1 MDIVKII
8 ALSLAGVMLAAVLRQ
23 HSPEYG
29 IYAALAV
36 GILILLY
43 ISGYL
48 QEAIR
53 FLTSMAERTGL
64 GARSIGIL
72 LKVMGIA
79 YLTEFSAQLCKDAGY
94 GAIAMKVELAGKLM
108 ILVTALPVFQS
119 LVDLILSLLE

>member
-29 IYAALAV
+29 IYAALAA

-53 FLTSMAERTGL
+53 FLHSMAERTGL
-64 GARSIGIL
+64 GAGSIGIH
-72 LKVMGIA
+72 
-79 YLTEFSAQLCKDAGY
+79 LTEFSAQLCKDAGY

-119 LVDLILSLLE
+119 LADLILSLLE

>member
-119 LVDLILSLLE
+119 LVAVILSLLE

>member
-53 FLTSMAERTGL
+53 FLSSMAERTGL
-64 GARSIGIL
+64 GAGSIGIL

-119 LVDLILSLLE
+119 LADLILSLLE

>member
-29 IYAALAV
+29 MYAALAV

>member
-79 YLTEFSAQLCKDAGY
+79 YLTELSAQLCKDAGY

>member
-43 ISGYL
+43 IRGYL

>member
-29 IYAALAV
+29 IYAALAA

-53 FLTSMAERTGL
+53 FLHSMAERTGL
-64 GARSIGIL
+64 GAGSIGIL

-94 GAIAMKVELAGKLM
+94 GSLGNQIEIFGKLS
-108 ILVTALPVFQS
+108 ILGISMPILLALFGT
-119 LVDLILSLLE
+119 LETFLS

>member
-8 ALSLAGVMLAAVLRQ
+8 ALSFAGVMLAAMVKQ

-29 IYAALAV
+29 IYVALGT

-48 QEAIR
+48 QEAID
-53 FLTSMAERTGL
+53 FLGSMAEKTGL
-64 GARSIGIL
+64 GAGSIGIL
-72 LKVMGIA
+72 LKFMGIA

-94 GAIAMKVELAGKLM
+94 AAIGMKVELAGKLM

-119 LVDLILSLLE
+119 LAGLILSLLE

>member
-53 FLTSMAERTGL
+53 FLTSMAERTDWEPD
-64 GARSIGIL
+64 RSG
-72 LKVMGIA
+72 
-79 YLTEFSAQLCKDAGY
+79 F
-94 GAIAMKVELAGKLM
+94 
-108 ILVTALPVFQS
+108 F
-119 LVDLILSLLE
+119 

>member
-1 MDIVKII
+1 M
-8 ALSLAGVMLAAVLRQ
+8 
-23 HSPEYG
+23 
-29 IYAALAV
+29 

-53 FLTSMAERTGL
+53 FLSSMAERTGL
-64 GARSIGIL
+64 GAGSIGIL

-119 LVDLILSLLE
+119 LADLILSLLQ

>member
-53 FLTSMAERTGL
+53 FLSSMAERTGL
-64 GARSIGIL
+64 GAGSIGIL

-119 LVDLILSLLE
+119 LADLILSLLQ

>member
-29 IYAALAV
+29 IYAALAA

-53 FLTSMAERTGL
+53 FLHSMAERTGL
-64 GARSIGIL
+64 GAGSIGIL

-119 LVDLILSLLE
+119 LADPILSLLE

>member
-8 ALSLAGVMLAAVLRQ
+8 ALSFAGVMLAAMVKQ
-23 HSPEYG
+23 HSAEYG
-29 IYAALAV
+29 IYVALGT

-48 QEAIR
+48 QEAID
-53 FLTSMAERTGL
+53 FLGSMAEKTGL
-64 GARSIGIL
+64 GAGSIGIL

-94 GAIAMKVELAGKLM
+94 GAIGMKVELAGKLM

-119 LVDLILSLLE
+119 LAGLILSLLE

>member
-108 ILVTALPVFQS
+108 ILVTARPVFQS

>member
-64 GARSIGIL
+64 GARSIGI
-72 LKVMGIA
+72 A

>member
-8 ALSLAGVMLAAVLRQ
+8 ALSLAGVMLGAVLRQ

>member
-94 GAIAMKVELAGKLM
+94 GAIAMKLELAGKLM

>member
-108 ILVTALPVFQS
+108 ILVTALAVFQS